1 MNETNNQIKYRKK
14 NNINEINSIYL
25 ILLNQII

>member
-25 ILLNQII
+25 ILLNQIK